1 MILDPTS
8 PGLSLHAAQGLVDGL
23 RGVLAG
29 ATCPQWTG
37 VGGDSYR
44 ARCDE
49 TVAVAQ
55 GVLDQIQQALDLVPA
70 FDAERAHGLARSL
83 AESAESAVLHP
94 ELVMLGAW

>member
-8 PGLSLHAAQGLVDGL
+8 PGLSLQAAQGLVDGL
-23 RGVLAG
+23 HGVLAG

-44 ARCDE
+44 AHCGE
-49 TVAVAQ
+49 VVAGAQ
-55 GVLDQIQQALDLVPA
+55 AVIDQIQQALDLVPA
-70 FDAERAHGLARSL
+70 FDAERTRGLARSL
-83 AESAESAVLHP
+83 AEAAETAVRHP

>member
-8 PGLSLHAAQGLVDGL
+8 PGLSLQAAQGLVDGL
-23 RGVLAG
+23 CGVLVG

-44 ARCDE
+44 ARCGE
-49 TVAVAQ
+49 TIAGAQ
-55 GVLDQIQQALDLVPA
+55 AVLDQIQQALDLIPA
-70 FDAERAHGLARSL
+70 FDTERTQGLARSL
-83 AESAESAVLHP
+83 SESAESAVLHP

>member
-29 ATCPQWTG
+29 PQWTG

-44 ARCDE
+44 ARCGE
-49 TVAVAQ
+49 TVAGAQ

-70 FDAERAHGLARSL
+70 FDAERAHGLERSL

>member
-8 PGLSLHAAQGLVDGL
+8 PGLSLQAAQGLVDGL
-23 RGVLAG
+23 RGVLVG
-29 ATCPQWTG
+29 ASCPQWTG

-44 ARCDE
+44 ARCGE
-49 TVAVAQ
+49 VVAGAQ
-55 GVLDQIQQALDLVPA
+55 AVLDLVPA